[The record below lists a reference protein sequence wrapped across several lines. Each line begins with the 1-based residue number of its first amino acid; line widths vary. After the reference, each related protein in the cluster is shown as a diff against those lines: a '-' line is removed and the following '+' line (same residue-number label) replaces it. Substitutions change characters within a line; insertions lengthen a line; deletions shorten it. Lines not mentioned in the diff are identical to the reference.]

1 MLVPFDQLPEEARIW
16 IYPSDRPFRS
26 DEILQLEQALSDFL
40 AQWTAHNQS
49 LEAGFVLPHDR
60 FIVIGINQET
70 AHASGCSIDSS
81 VRFIQELEE
90 KFEIVLLDKMN
101 VTFKQG
107 DYFVHKQLSD
117 FRKMAK
123 SRIPAPL
130 FHYIDGGNRQKCGRP
145 QRHVCISSGP
155 RRARVQR
162 LAQNPHDRRH
172 RDL

>member
-123 SRIPAPL
+123 SKSVTKETIVFNNLVDTKSYFKNNWEIPAEQSW
-130 FHYIDGGNRQKCGRP
+130 HGRFM
-145 QRHVCISSGP
+145 S
-155 RRARVQR
+155 
-162 LAQNPHDRRH
+162 
-172 RDL
+172 

>member
-16 IYPSDRPFRS
+16 IYPSDRPFTS

-70 AHASGCSIDSS
+70 AYASGCSIDSS
-81 VRFIQELEE
+81 VRFIQELEG
-90 KFEIVLLDKMN
+90 KFKIVLLDKMN

-123 SRIPAPL
+123 SKSVTKETIVFNNLVDTKSDFKNNWEIPAEQSW
-130 FHYIDGGNRQKCGRP
+130 HGRFM
-145 QRHVCISSGP
+145 S
-155 RRARVQR
+155 
-162 LAQNPHDRRH
+162 
-172 RDL
+172 

>member
-123 SRIPAPL
+123 SKSVTKETICFNNLVDTKSDFKNNWEIPAEQSW
-130 FHYIDGGNRQKCGRP
+130 HGRFM
-145 QRHVCISSGP
+145 S
-155 RRARVQR
+155 
-162 LAQNPHDRRH
+162 
-172 RDL
+172 

>member
-107 DYFVHKQLSD
+107 DYFAHKQLSD

-123 SRIPAPL
+123 SKSVTKETIVFNNLVDTKSDFKNNWEIPAEQSW
-130 FHYIDGGNRQKCGRP
+130 HGRFM
-145 QRHVCISSGP
+145 S
-155 RRARVQR
+155 
-162 LAQNPHDRRH
+162 
-172 RDL
+172 

>member
-16 IYPSDRPFRS
+16 IFPSDRPFRS

-70 AHASGCSIDSS
+70 AHASGCSIGSS

-123 SRIPAPL
+123 SKSVTKETIVFNNLVDTKSDFKNNWEIPAEQSW
-130 FHYIDGGNRQKCGRP
+130 HGRFM
-145 QRHVCISSGP
+145 S
-155 RRARVQR
+155 
-162 LAQNPHDRRH
+162 
-172 RDL
+172 

>member
-81 VRFIQELEE
+81 VRFIQELEG
-90 KFEIVLLDKMN
+90 KFKIVLLDKMN

-123 SRIPAPL
+123 SKSVTKETIVFNNLVDTKSDFKNNWEIPAEQSW
-130 FHYIDGGNRQKCGRP
+130 HGRFM
-145 QRHVCISSGP
+145 S
-155 RRARVQR
+155 
-162 LAQNPHDRRH
+162 
-172 RDL
+172 

>member
-16 IYPSDRPFRS
+16 IYPPDRPFRS

-123 SRIPAPL
+123 SKSVTKETIVFNNLVDTKSDFKNNWEIPAEQSW
-130 FHYIDGGNRQKCGRP
+130 HGRFM
-145 QRHVCISSGP
+145 S
-155 RRARVQR
+155 
-162 LAQNPHDRRH
+162 
-172 RDL
+172 

>member
-81 VRFIQELEE
+81 VRFIQELEKE
-90 KFEIVLLDKMN
+90 LQLDLMNKMN
-101 VTFKQG
+101 VTFKNNDTINLVNLAAFQKFAKDG
-107 DYFVHKQLSD
+107 KIGQETIVFNNMVNTKEDFENNWEVQAKKSWHKRFL
-117 FRKMAK
+117 
-123 SRIPAPL
+123 I
-130 FHYIDGGNRQKCGRP
+130 
-145 QRHVCISSGP
+145 
-155 RRARVQR
+155 
-162 LAQNPHDRRH
+162 
-172 RDL
+172 